1 MRQFDSGATRDS
13 DEDKLDYDGFL
24 DPRVERSFA
33 EYMHHHRL
41 QADGK
46 LRASDNWKKGIP
58 TEQYMKSKAR
68 HHREVWETFVYD
80 RQNVIKLIEYLNAE
94 KFNINGL
101 IYELLKEVSND

>member
-1 MRQFDSGATRDS
+1 MRTFDSGATRDS
-13 DEDKLDYDGFL
+13 DDNKLDYDGFL

-58 TEQYMKSKAR
+58 VEQYMKSKAR

-80 RQNVIKLIEYLNAE
+80 RQNVTKLIEYLNAE
-94 KFNINGL
+94 RFNIQGM
-101 IYELLKEVSND
+101 IYELLKEMDND